1 MPKSMNDLDRVQ
13 FSVLHQ
19 TAERARACICTF
31 LLLYRIRIFST
42 NYWHFSE
49 RIAKMHS
56 ISSLHG
62 GRGGGVVAAVEETDV
77 SAIGGGGGDCFWC
90 REGDRTANF
99 EELRVASDLVG

>member
-1 MPKSMNDLDRVQ
+1 
-13 FSVLHQ
+13 
-19 TAERARACICTF
+19 
-31 LLLYRIRIFST
+31 
-42 NYWHFSE
+42 
-49 RIAKMHS
+49 MHS

-99 EELRVASDLVG
+99 EELRAEVILLEEHHHTP